1 MPINIV
7 PTQKHSLDMHH
18 DAEKEVGKQMM
29 KKKKPIESM
38 DSMREY
44 LDTLDNMIEGGGRDM
59 DCAHCDGTGEHDGV
73 ECEVCGGTGEAQLD
87 TDDIGEE
94 DVGDASVEE
103 ADNTDRSSVTLD
115 MVAPA
120 LKKLHMEY
128 KEKANEYHT
137 AYAEME
143 ADGMSDEEIMNA
155 DDDIVGYVNIDDI
168 EDKIKAI
175 EEVFKEGNFGE
186 VNGNNIIAMASSG
199 DTAMRELFMQ
209 ELKYAIKDNHPEVY
223 SKLFMYGIGE
233 SKNESVEEASVE
245 EAVVEIPVQ
254 ELQDILQL
262 AGYKNYAEKIE
273 EYANEPEEEYS
284 DTEDQLIGLSGGLNG
299 PKQMYP
305 ASAGGDNPMHQE
317 PRKVEENSIK
327 SVENKLYKSYMDFLK
342 EAEINK

>member
-1 MPINIV
+1 MDNIYDTLAKLNEV
-7 PTQKHSLDMHH
+7 ANRPEAKKIV
-18 DAEKEVGKQMM
+18 KEDSHGMM
-29 KKKKPIESM
+29 KKGLRDLIDKSSKMNKQSTYKPFGKDDPDYETGLSKDSKKDKMFS
-38 DSMREY
+38 
-44 LDTLDNMIEGGGRDM
+44 
-59 DCAHCDGTGEHDGV
+59 
-73 ECEVCGGTGEAQLD
+73 EA
-87 TDDIGEE
+87 
-94 DVGDASVEE
+94 E

-209 ELKYAIKDNHPEVY
+209 ELKYAIKDNHPDVY

-245 EAVVEIPVQ
+245 EASVEVPVQ

-262 AGYKNYAEKIE
+262 AGFENYAEKIE
-273 EYANEPEEEYS
+273 EYANEPNEEYGDS
-284 DTEDQLIGLSGGLNG
+284 EEQMVGLSGGLNG
-299 PKQMYP
+299 PKTHYP
-305 ASAGGDNPMHQE
+305 AAAGGDNPMNVK
-317 PRKVEENSIK
+317 PLKVDDVYESFYTKYDKFIAELNNQ
-327 SVENKLYKSYMDFLK
+327 NK
-342 EAEINK
+342 